1 MHEIE
6 RVIQVALIEKRPVYI
21 SVPEVSDTHLWIRDN
36 QRKGCGDGR

>member
-21 SVPEVSDTHLWIRDN
+21 SVPEVSVTPPWTRDN
-36 QRKGCGDGR
+36 QRKGYGDGR